1 MTFDYCLHK
10 SQAQA
15 TPFGASGSLAPVK
28 LFAQMRKV
36 FWVNAGAR
44 VSDFDR
50 DRRAVLKCADF
61 DGIA

>member
-1 MTFDYCLHK
+1 
-10 SQAQA
+10 
-15 TPFGASGSLAPVK
+15 
-28 LFAQMRKV
+28 MRKV